1 MNYFKK
7 QDGSVWAFDEDQL
20 DLVTSEMVKM
30 TDQEVEA
37 HINPHPTTDQLSTQ
51 AAYFPAL
58 TKRQFNLCLYD
69 NNKFDEVNALLA
81 ANPRAKLEFDSTD
94 RIERSSSTVSAMILA
109 LGWSEDQVNSMW
121 QEALTY

>member
-1 MNYFKK
+1 MDFFKK
-7 QDGSVWAFDEDQL
+7 ENEVFAFDDDQL
-20 DLVTSEMVKM
+20 HLVTVDMIPM
-30 TDQEVEA
+30 TDLEVEQ
-37 HINPHPTTDQLSTQ
+37 HINQQQYSDNEESVST
-51 AAYFPAL
+51 AYFPAL

-69 NNKFDEVNALLA
+69 NNKFDEVNTLLA

-121 QEALTY
+121 KEALTY

>member
-1 MNYFKK
+1 MHYFKK
-7 QDGSVWAFDEDQL
+7 SNGEVFAFDDGQL
-20 DLVTSEMVKM
+20 DLVTNDMVAM

-37 HINPHPTTDQLSTQ
+37 HINPHPTSDQLSTSIV
-51 AAYFPAL
+51 YLPSL

-69 NNKFDEVNALLA
+69 NNKFDEVNKLLA
-81 ANPRAKLEFDSTD
+81 ANPRAKIEFDSTD

-109 LGWSEDQVNSMW
+109 LGWSEDQVNAMW